1 VLQWFY
7 GWCDTV
13 GVELESR
20 LRRRQLPTA
29 AEITGFCRY
38 LRTRKISEVGSL
50 AGLTGREVV
59 DTLSPATFNFYL
71 GVVERFLIWAVD
83 EFVPVV
89 GPARETRTS
98 AETSRERIQRAF
110 RSNKLAGKSL
120 RKRYGLDENEIAE
133 LRAVVRPACPRN
145 PFKPTVRFRNYVI
158 VELMLATGLRRGEVL
173 KLKLSHLPQGPK
185 NTLTVERAPDEKGDP
200 RRNEPAVKTRERE
213 IPIPKALA
221 VELWRYAQKHRK
233 PGRHPYLFTSQ
244 RGGVPLDVSG
254 LNGIFSCLV
263 RSCFPDLRGKLHPH
277 NIRHTFN
284 NRLLEKAR
292 ELGWS
297 DDQQQKVQTYL
308 NGWAEGSIMPEIY
321 TRAVVEAQAMELA
334 ERYQAE
340 LYWS

>member
-1 VLQWFY
+1 
-7 GWCDTV
+7 
-13 GVELESR
+13 
-20 LRRRQLPTA
+20 
-29 AEITGFCRY
+29 
-38 LRTRKISEVGSL
+38 
-50 AGLTGREVV
+50 
-59 DTLSPATFNFYL
+59 
-71 GVVERFLIWAVD
+71 
-83 EFVPVV
+83 
-89 GPARETRTS
+89 
-98 AETSRERIQRAF
+98 
-110 RSNKLAGKSL
+110 
-120 RKRYGLDENEIAE
+120 
-133 LRAVVRPACPRN
+133 
-145 PFKPTVRFRNYVI
+145 
-158 VELMLATGLRRGEVL
+158 
-173 KLKLSHLPQGPK
+173 
-185 NTLTVERAPDEKGDP
+185 
-200 RRNEPAVKTRERE
+200 
-213 IPIPKALA
+213 

-263 RSCFPDLRGKLHPH
+263 RRCFPDLRGKLHPH

-340 LYWS
+340 LYRS